1 MTESFTATIPL
12 RDRYIGECL
21 TYRGKLPPCRYRHN
35 GRCARRRALQDHGHN
50 MKPETCRSLLA
61 RSYCPKGKG

>member
-21 TYRGKLPPCRYRHN
+21 TYKGKLPSCRHRHN
-35 GRCARRRALQDHGHN
+35 ARCVKRGMRISDGHGA
-50 MKPETCRSLLA
+50 KPETCRSLLA